1 MNDSSHTTKKRITR
15 YGHKLCFFIAIFIWI
30 CSLFQNG
37 FTFGKEGQYEGFFV
51 LIIGTIFGPGLGH
64 IGYFAVYANY
74 IWFIL
79 IFISLIR
86 PQAKKFIFTLHG
98 LLWVVA
104 LLTFT
109 LNEVIVNEAGGH
121 AKPTYGLGLY
131 LWFTAFLLTTIAEF
145 LKQRIYQNLKENT
158 KRIK

>member
-1 MNDSSHTTKKRITR
+1 MQPQHFSCPFHVWR
-15 YGHKLCFFIAIFIWI
+15 G
-30 CSLFQNG
+30 
-37 FTFGKEGQYEGFFV
+37 
-51 LIIGTIFGPGLGH
+51 IGTIFRPGLGH

-131 LWFTAFLLTTIAEF
+131 LWFIAFLLTTIAEF
-145 LKQRIYQNLKENT
+145 LKQRNPKNVE
-158 KRIK
+158 

>member
-1 MNDSSHTTKKRITR
+1 MAINYVSLLPFSFGFVPYFKMYLLLEKKD
-15 YGHKLCFFIAIFIWI
+15 
-30 CSLFQNG
+30 NM
-37 FTFGKEGQYEGFFV
+37 GFFV

-86 PQAKKFIFTLHG
+86 PQAKKSIFALHR

-109 LNEVIVNEAGGH
+109 LNEVIMDEAGGH

-145 LKQRIYQNLKENT
+145 LKQHIYQNLKENT

>member
-1 MNDSSHTTKKRITR
+1 MRDSCSNYWNNIWTWFRTHWIFCCLCKLYLVHFNIHISYPTASKKS
-15 YGHKLCFFIAIFIWI
+15 IF
-30 CSLFQNG
+30 
-37 FTFGKEGQYEGFFV
+37 
-51 LIIGTIFGPGLGH
+51 
-64 IGYFAVYANY
+64 A
-74 IWFIL
+74 
-79 IFISLIR
+79 
-86 PQAKKFIFTLHG
+86 LHG

-109 LNEVIVNEAGGH
+109 LNEVIVDEAGGH

>member
-1 MNDSSHTTKKRITR
+1 MQI
-15 YGHKLCFFIAIFIWI
+15 
-30 CSLFQNG
+30 
-37 FTFGKEGQYEGFFV
+37 
-51 LIIGTIFGPGLGH
+51 
-64 IGYFAVYANY
+64 Y

-109 LNEVIVNEAGGH
+109 LNEVIVDEAGGH
-121 AKPTYGLGLY
+121 AKPTYG
-131 LWFTAFLLTTIAEF
+131 
-145 LKQRIYQNLKENT
+145 
-158 KRIK
+158 